1 MQAGLSWRFYR
12 AIYNA
17 NNAYIDDYRE
27 FTGNRYYYDQGT
39 NGIGRRTAMSDHSGN
54 STWTYDSRGRVTQ
67 DQKVVNGTN
76 GGNFKTEWGYF
87 SSDAVAW
94 MKYPTGNGG
103 QDSEQ
108 VNFAYNRQ
116 MGLISLSGSSTYV
129 NNITRGSDMSSD
141 MT

>member
-1 MQAGLSWRFYR
+1 MQAGLSWRFYH

-27 FTGNRYYYDQGT
+27 FTGNRCITYDQGT

-67 DQKVVNGTN
+67 EQKVVNGTN
-76 GGNFKTEWGYF
+76 
-87 SSDAVAW
+87 
-94 MKYPTGNGG
+94 GNGG

-129 NNITRGSDMSSD
+129 NNIT
-141 MT
+141 